1 LGTRLAAKVW
11 NGLAI
16 SNACGHPNIKAHDNK
31 YRFQYVM
38 TQARWRGKIRSLR
51 RKSIA
56 AGISFVPSAA
66 ARRYNGGHAMS
77 LLNEIEPLKQSALA
91 ELKTAADLAALD
103 HAKGAWIGPH
113 GKFTALM
120 KQLGSLPK
128 EEKPAAGKRIN
139 AAKAELEAALA
150 ARREE
155 LELKAALPKEP
166 TDFTMP
172 GRRRALGRLHPLTQI
187 SEDIVR
193 AFRKIGFAVA
203 DGPEVEDDWH
213 CFDALNTP
221 ADHPARDTHDTFYLV
236 GQASSLPP
244 GLPAPDSS
252 RAGSPPAAGR
262 MPAPLLLRTH
272 TSSVQIRV
280 MKSQPPPIRIIAPG
294 RVYRRDNADATHNPT
309 FHQIEG
315 LYVDKGVTVGDLKG
329 TVEFV
334 FKELMGPDVK
344 LRFRP
349 HYFSY
354 TEPSLEIDF
363 TNSLV
368 KKLGKDWLEIAGC
381 GMVHPQVFEN
391 VGYDPEVWTGWAFGF
406 GIERIAMIRYGI
418 DDIRL
423 FYENDVRFLGQF

>member
-1 LGTRLAAKVW
+1 M
-11 NGLAI
+11 
-16 SNACGHPNIKAHDNK
+16 P
-31 YRFQYVM
+31 
-38 TQARWRGKIRSLR
+38 
-51 RKSIA
+51 
-56 AGISFVPSAA
+56 
-66 ARRYNGGHAMS
+66 
-77 LLNEIEPLKQSALA
+77 LLDEIEPLKQAALA
-91 ELKTAADLAALD
+91 ELKSAADAPGLEQT
-103 HAKGAWIGPH
+103 KGAWIGPN

-120 KQLGSLPK
+120 KQLGGLSK
-128 EEKPAAGKRIN
+128 EEKPVAGKLIN
-139 AAKAELEAALA
+139 AAKVELESALA
-150 ARREE
+150 SRREE

-166 TDFTMP
+166 TDFTLP
-172 GRRRALGRLHPLTQI
+172 GRRRPLGKLHPLTQVTD
-187 SEDIVR
+187 DIVR
-193 AFRKIGFAVA
+193 AFRKIGFVVA
-203 DGPEVEDDWH
+203 DGPEIEDEFH

-221 ADHPARDTHDTFYLV
+221 ADHPARDTQDTFYV
-236 GQASSLPP
+236 EGGANSKPETRNPKQ
-244 GLPAPDSS
+244 
-252 RAGSPPAAGR
+252 
-262 MPAPLLLRTH
+262 LLRTH

-334 FKELMGPDVK
+334 FKQVLGDDVK

-391 VGYDPEVWTGWAFGF
+391 VGYDPEVWSGWAFGF
-406 GIERIAMIRYGI
+406 GIERIAMLRYGI
-418 DDIRL
+418 NDIRL
-423 FYENDVRFLGQF
+423 FYENDVRFLRQF

>member
-1 LGTRLAAKVW
+1 MPIL
-11 NGLAI
+11 
-16 SNACGHPNIKAHDNK
+16 D
-31 YRFQYVM
+31 
-38 TQARWRGKIRSLR
+38 
-51 RKSIA
+51 
-56 AGISFVPSAA
+56 
-66 ARRYNGGHAMS
+66 
-77 LLNEIEPLKQSALA
+77 EIEPLKRAALA
-91 ELKTAADLAALD
+91 DLNAAADPAALEQ
-103 HAKGAWIGPH
+103 AKGAWIGPH

-120 KQLGSLPK
+120 KQLGTLPK
-128 EEKPAAGKRIN
+128 EEKPVAGKLIN
-139 AAKAELEAALA
+139 GAKAELETALV

-155 LELKAALPKEP
+155 LELKSAQPKEP
-166 TDFTMP
+166 TDFTRP
-172 GRRRALGRLHPLTQI
+172 GRRRHVGRLHPLTQVTD
-187 SEDIVR
+187 DIVR
-193 AFRKIGFAVA
+193 AFRKIGFVVA
-203 DGPEVEDDWH
+203 DGPEIEDDFH

-221 ADHPARDTHDTFYLV
+221 ADHPARDTQDTFYVSADANAKL
-236 GQASSLPP
+236 GTPNPKLP
-244 GLPAPDSS
+244 
-252 RAGSPPAAGR
+252 
-262 MPAPLLLRTH
+262 LLRTH

-315 LYVDKGVTVGDLKG
+315 LYVDKGVTMGDLKG

-363 TNSLV
+363 TNALV

-391 VGYDPEVWTGWAFGF
+391 VGYDPEVWSGWAFGF
-406 GIERIAMIRYGI
+406 GIERIAMLRYGI
-418 DDIRL
+418 NDIRL
-423 FYENDVRFLGQF
+423 FYENDVRFLRQF